1 MADEHVDLLEG
12 AFVEE
17 MIDPLPGGQ
26 LPLFMLAIDSPATAG
41 VKRLLTEL
49 A

>member
-17 MIDPLPGGQ
+17 VIDSFSGGQ
-26 LPLFMLAIDSPATAG
+26 FPLFVLAIDRPPASGMERFLA
-41 VKRLLTEL
+41 EL
-49 A
+49 S